1 MTKPENSGAHNDTQ
15 SPNPAA
21 PNSARPL
28 LAHTPDIDRL
38 RSALASTPPGD
49 DLWVIA
55 YHYLAPMVKAATEFP
70 EVEESMKELACLW
83 SCGELHDGKYPG
95 LTGIKRSGL
104 SGKALFLGLW
114 KHFVQDTAYTGP
126 RRSLGS
132 IYHVAKKAGWTPI

>member
-1 MTKPENSGAHNDTQ
+1 MTESENSGAHNATQ
-15 SPNPAA
+15 IPNPAA

-95 LTGIKRSGL
+95 LTGIKRNGL

-132 IYHVAKKAGWTPI
+132 IYHVAKAAGWAPI